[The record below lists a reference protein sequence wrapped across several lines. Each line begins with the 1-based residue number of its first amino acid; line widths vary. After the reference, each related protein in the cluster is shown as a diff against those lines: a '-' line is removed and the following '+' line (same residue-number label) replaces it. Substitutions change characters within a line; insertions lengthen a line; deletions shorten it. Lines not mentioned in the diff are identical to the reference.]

1 MTSRLRAARRR
12 AGAGLI
18 CCALLGGPLA
28 QAGSAAP
35 ATEPPILVEGNQRI
49 DADTIRTYFRTAR
62 GQAADAAEL
71 DGALKALYATRLF
84 EDVRIAH
91 NGAQLTVRVVENPLI
106 KRLAFEGNRKIKD
119 DKLKPEIQSIVGGP
133 LWRPIVQQDVAR
145 IVEAYHRSGYFDVSV
160 DPKVIKGTD
169 RQAELVFEIKEGRKI
184 GIAQIVFV
192 GNKAYGA
199 DRLKSEIKTGA
210 TNFLSFLLDNDVYD
224 PDQIAVDQG
233 KLRDFY
239 LKHGY
244 ADIRVAAAA
253 QFDPG
258 PKAFIVTF
266 TVDEGNQYRFGTVD
280 IRSDL
285 PGIDIGRLRAKLR
298 TDAGSVFN
306 TEAVEKTVEDLAI
319 EAAREG
325 HPFAAVHPH
334 DDRDAAKHVINL
346 VYGIEQGPRNYIE
359 RINIRGNSKT
369 RDDVIRRELD
379 LGEGD
384 ACNRALIERAERR
397 LKNLGY
403 FKTVKISDA
412 PGSTPDRVVL
422 DIDVEEEKTGDFSIA
437 LGYSQVDG
445 VEGEIGI
452 GDSNLLGTG
461 DALKLSLT
469 YGQYSKGFD
478 LAFTQPYILD
488 SGLSLGAEIYGKQ
501 TLASDYQSYGTE
513 TYGTTLRVG
522 APLTDEIGTQ
532 WRYSLYNQGV
542 SLDPSLLGCSPS
554 NPPAGGC
561 PSIPIQ
567 QAALSGPAWVSSIG
581 STVTYNTLDNIKT
594 PTNGF
599 NLALNQDLAGLG
611 GDVDFLKTT
620 ADLRYYHEISDGVV
634 GILRGQGGYVTP
646 WGGQQLPLMD
656 GFFGGPQLVRGFA
669 PNGFGPRDLTPGT
682 TMDNV
687 GGTQYWATS
696 AELQAPVPIIPP
708 ESGLKVGVFADAG
721 SLWGYRGASSLPSLS
736 QSLQVADSSAIRS
749 SLGAGLIWNS
759 PFGPIRA
766 NYAIPISKTSYDVTQ
781 RFSFTAGGF

>member
-1 MTSRLRAARRR
+1 M
-12 AGAGLI
+12 I
-18 CCALLGGPLA
+18 N
-28 QAGSAAP
+28 GS
-35 ATEPPILVEGNQRI
+35 
-49 DADTIRTYFRTAR
+49 
-62 GQAADAAEL
+62 
-71 DGALKALYATRLF
+71 
-84 EDVRIAH
+84 
-91 NGAQLTVRVVENPLI
+91 
-106 KRLAFEGNRKIKD
+106 
-119 DKLKPEIQSIVGGP
+119 
-133 LWRPIVQQDVAR
+133 
-145 IVEAYHRSGYFDVSV
+145 
-160 DPKVIKGTD
+160 D

-184 GIAQIVFV
+184 GIAQIAFI
-192 GNKAYGA
+192 GNRAYGA
-199 DRLKSEIKTGA
+199 ERFRSEIKTGA
-210 TNFLSFLLDNDVYD
+210 ANVLSFLLNNDVYD
-224 PDQIAVDQG
+224 PDQIELDRNR
-233 KLRDFY
+233 LREFY

-253 QFDPG
+253 QFEPG
-258 PKAFIVTF
+258 QKAFIVTL
-266 TVDEGNQYRFGTVD
+266 TVDEGAPYRFGTVD
-280 IRSDL
+280 IGTDL
-285 PGIDIGRLRAKLR
+285 PGMETARLRTKLR

-306 TEAVEKTVEDLAI
+306 AEAVEETVEDLSI
-319 EAAREG
+319 ETAREG
-325 HPFAAVHPH
+325 HPFATVHPR

-346 VYGIEQGPRNYIE
+346 VYSVEQGPRDYIE
-359 RINIRGNSKT
+359 RIDIRGNDKT

-379 LGEGD
+379 IVEGD
-384 ACNRALIERAERR
+384 AYNRALIARAERR
-397 LKNLGY
+397 LRNLGY

-422 DIDVEEEKTGDFSIA
+422 NVAVEEQKTGNLSIA

-469 YGQYSKGFD
+469 YGQYTKGFD

-532 WRYSLYNQGV
+532 WRYSLYNQSV

-567 QAALSGPAWVSSIG
+567 QAALSGPSWVSSIG
-581 STVTYNTLDNIKT
+581 STVSYNTLDNIKT
-594 PTNGF
+594 PSNGF

-611 GDVDFLKTT
+611 GDVSFLKTT
-620 ADLRYYHEISDGVV
+620 ADLRYYHEIADGVV
-634 GILRGQGGYVTP
+634 GIVRGQGGYIAP
-646 WGGQQLPLMD
+646 WGGRQLPLMD

-687 GGTQYWATS
+687 GGTRYWATS

-708 ESGLKVGVFADAG
+708 ESGLKVGIFADAG
-721 SLWGYRGASSLPSLS
+721 SLWGYRGAALLPAPS
-736 QSLQVADSSAIRS
+736 QALQVASSSVIRS

-766 NYAIPISKTSYDVTQ
+766 NYAIPISRTSYDVTQ